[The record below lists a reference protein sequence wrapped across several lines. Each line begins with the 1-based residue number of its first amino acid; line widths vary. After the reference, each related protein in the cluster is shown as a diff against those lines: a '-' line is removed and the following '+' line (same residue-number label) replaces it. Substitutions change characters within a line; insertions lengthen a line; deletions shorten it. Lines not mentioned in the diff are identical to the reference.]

1 MDQNTAATNGPVTKA
16 GGTRPTAIDLFS
28 KSFEAIKVNL
38 PLHLLFY
45 FAPLIVM
52 AVFVFVA
59 FGSLVLTGMFTG
71 FDPNGSGDAPTGEIS
86 GGWLASG
93 SFVWAILLFVVM
105 VAVAVVSYLANTY
118 VGLQG
123 AQGKKTDAG
132 TAVRA
137 TTKYIG
143 SLVLLGLLVGAAIM
157 AGFLLLIIPGVIIS
171 IYFWPRLMILPVVMV
186 RENLM
191 AFDAYRRSDKIVK
204 AGGVWEVALVSLAIG
219 FIGIIPLIGG
229 LVSAVI
235 SFLYSLAP
243 TLRVLEASPKGA
255 AAPAPPAT
263 PATTTS
269 V

>member
-1 MDQNTAATNGPVTKA
+1 MDQNTPATNEPATKTS
-16 GGTRPTAIDLFS
+16 GTRPTAIDLFS

-45 FAPLIVM
+45 FAPLIVGG
-52 AVFVFVA
+52 VLFVA
-59 FGSLVLTGMFTG
+59 LLGSYVGTSVLFGGG
-71 FDPNGSGDAPTGEIS
+71 FDTGATERGSEGLIGAG
-86 GGWLASG
+86 
-93 SFVWAILLFVVM
+93 FVLSVIGFTVAIIAI
-105 VAVAVVSYLANTY
+105 AVISYLANTY

-143 SLVLLGLLVGAAIM
+143 SLILLGLLVGAAIM
-157 AGFLLLIIPGVIIS
+157 AGFFLLIIPGVIIS
-171 IYFWPRLMILPVVMV
+171 IYLWPRLMILPVVMV

-191 AFDAYRRSDKIVK
+191 AFDAYRRSDQIVK

-229 LVSAVI
+229 LISAVM

-243 TLRVLEASPKGA
+243 TFRVLEASPKNT
-255 AAPAPPAT
+255 APPA
-263 PATTTS
+263 PTTTTT

>member
-1 MDQNTAATNGPVTKA
+1 MEPKETPANVPATKA

-28 KSFEAIKVNL
+28 KSFEAIKLNL

-45 FAPLIVM
+45 FAPLIVGGIL
-52 AVFVFVA
+52 FVA
-59 FGSLVLTGMFTG
+59 LLGSYVGTSALFGGG
-71 FDPNGSGDAPTGEIS
+71 FDTSVAENGGE
-86 GGWLASG
+86 GLMGAG
-93 SFVWAILLFVVM
+93 FVLSMIGFGMVM
-105 VAVAVVSYLANTY
+105 IAVGVVSYLANTY

-143 SLVLLGLLVGAAIM
+143 SLILLGLLVGAAIM
-157 AGFLLLIIPGVIIS
+157 AGFFLLIIPGVIIT
-171 IYFWPRLMILPVVMV
+171 IYLWPRLMVLPVVMV

-204 AGGVWEVALVSLAIG
+204 AGGIWEVALVSFAIG
-219 FIGIIPLIGG
+219 FIGIIPIIGALI
-229 LVSAVI
+229 SAVVG
-235 SFLYSLAP
+235 FLYSLAP

-255 AAPAPPAT
+255 TPPPAPAAPTA
-263 PATTTS
+263 